1 MRFQGFI
8 GPSYTNVRSKN
19 IDCQRCINLYP
30 ERNSGLSK
38 ENEVASLLA
47 TPGLRLLLTFATSPG
62 RGIYT
67 ASNGRVFAVAGAKFY
82 EVTVSGGTFSS
93 TERGTIVSTTGRVSM
108 VDNGIDLFLVD
119 GTSAGYT
126 FTFGSNTFSTVAD
139 GDFYGADRVDF
150 LDGYFVFNKRNT
162 GQFYWTDLN
171 ATTFDGLDFTTSE
184 ASPDNV
190 VTLAAFRGELVI
202 LNEQT
207 SEIFYDSGDANNTFA
222 RVNGGRMNVGC
233 AAKHSVA
240 SDDDNLFWLGK
251 SKEGAGIVYTLQ
263 GQSPERIST
272 HAVEQAI
279 QGYSDISDAE
289 GYCYQQEGHSFYVL
303 NFPTADTTWVFDKST
318 GFWHERAYMNDGEF
332 ERHRANAHAYGLETH
347 LVTDYANGKLY
358 ALETDYYSDDGEEIV
373 RERIAPH
380 ISTDSKRFKVKS
392 LTLEMEYGVGLDGA
406 TTLQGN
412 NPQVMLQ
419 WSKDGGH
426 TWSSEIWKDVGRIG
440 VRSARAK
447 FNRLGLARDLVIKVR
462 ITDPVK
468 VALIGA
474 SIEPEGLAS

>member
-8 GPSYTNVRSKN
+8 GASYTNDRSKN

-30 ERNSGLSK
+30 EKNSGTSK
-38 ENEVASLLA
+38 ENEVACLLG

-67 ASNGRVFAVAGAKFY
+67 ATNGRVFAVAGTKLY
-82 EVTVSGGTFSS
+82 EVTESGGTFSS
-93 TERGTIVSTTGRVSM
+93 TERGTIVSSTGRVSM

-126 FTFGSNTFSTVAD
+126 FTFGSNTFNTVAD
-139 GDFYGADRVDF
+139 GDFYGADKVDF
-150 LDGYFVFNKRNT
+150 LDGYFLFNKRNS
-162 GQFYWTDLN
+162 GQFYWSELN
-171 ATTFDGLDFTTSE
+171 DSAIDALDIATSE

-190 VTLAAFRGELVI
+190 VTLAVFRGELVV
-202 LNEQT
+202 LNELT
-207 SEIFYDSGDANNTFA
+207 SEIFYDSGDADNTFA

-240 SDDDNLFWLGK
+240 SDGETLFWLGK
-251 SKEGAGIVYTLQ
+251 SAAGAGIVYALS
-263 GQSPERIST
+263 GQSPQRIST

-303 NFPTADTTWVFDKST
+303 NFPTADTTWCFDST
-318 GFWHERAYMNDGEF
+318 TGLWHERAYMNDGEF
-332 ERHRANAHAYGLETH
+332 ERHRANDHAYGLETH
-347 LVTDYANGKLY
+347 LVTDYENGKLY
-358 ALETDYYSDDGEEIV
+358 ALETDYYSDAGEEIV
-373 RERIAPH
+373 RERVAPH
-380 ISTDSKRFKVKS
+380 ISSDSKRFKVNS

-412 NPQVMLQ
+412 DPQVMLQ

-426 TWSSEIWKDVGRIG
+426 SWSNELWKDVGKIG
-440 VRSARAK
+440 VRAARAK
-447 FNRLGLARDLVIKVR
+447 WNRLGVARDFVVR
-462 ITDPVK
+462 IRISDPVK

-474 SIEPEGLAS
+474 SLELEGMAS